1 MRDAPGAAG
10 QRRERGGIVE
20 IACDLLD
27 PGSIERRIGGA
38 NQSRHPI
45 TALQSRQ
52 GAARD
57 VTATD
62 DEQIFHERILPRAP
76 MMHQVTIRNTG
87 HQFQAQDGS
96 SILQSAL
103 DAGLVLPYGCRD
115 GACGTC
121 KGKLIEGRIDYG
133 HYSEKALG
141 AEERDQGYAL
151 FCQAKPLSD
160 VVIEAREV
168 RKAGDIQVRKL
179 PARVHKLERV
189 ADDAMIV
196 YLKLPANER
205 LMFLPGQYIDILL
218 KDGTRRSFSMANP
231 PHDDEFVQLHVRHV
245 PGGAFTDHVFRT
257 MKERDILRF
266 EGPFGTFFLRDES
279 DKPIVLV
286 ASGTGFAPIKA
297 LIEAAFKKDL
307 ARPMRLYWGARRPKD
322 LYLNGLAERWAAGH
336 AGFSYVPVVSDA
348 LPGDGWQGR
357 TGFVHRAA
365 MEDLPDLSGHQVYA
379 CGVPIMVDSARRD
392 FIQKCRLPE
401 NEFFADSFTT
411 AADKAP

>member
-1 MRDAPGAAG
+1 M
-10 QRRERGGIVE
+10 
-20 IACDLLD
+20 
-27 PGSIERRIGGA
+27 
-38 NQSRHPI
+38 
-45 TALQSRQ
+45 T
-52 GAARD
+52 
-57 VTATD
+57 
-62 DEQIFHERILPRAP
+62 
-76 MMHQVTIRNTG
+76 HQVTIRNTA
-87 HQFQAQDGS
+87 HQFQARDGS
-96 SILQSAL
+96 SILQAAL

-115 GACGTC
+115 GACGSC

-133 HYSEKALG
+133 HYSEKALSP
-141 AEERDQGYAL
+141 EERERGFAL
-151 FCQAKPLSD
+151 FCQARPLSD

-218 KDGTRRSFSMANP
+218 KDGTRRSFSMANA

-245 PGGAFTDHVFRT
+245 PGGSFTDHVFQT

-266 EGPFGTFFLRDES
+266 EGPFGTFFLREES
-279 DKPIVLV
+279 AKPIAFV

-297 LIEAAFKKDL
+297 VIEAAFKKGV
-307 ARPMRLYWGARRPKD
+307 ARPMTLYWGARRPKD
-322 LYLNGLAERWAAGH
+322 LYLNGLAERWASEH
-336 AGFSYVPVVSDA
+336 KGFKYVPVISDA
-348 LPGDGWQGR
+348 LAEDHWTGR
-357 TGFVHRAA
+357 TGFVHRAV
-365 MEDLPDLSGHQVYA
+365 MEDTSDLSGHQVYA

-392 FIQKCRLPE
+392 FTLKCSLPE